1 MTVGCELAAGS
12 QDSNQAQ
19 QERVDPAGAATEA
32 MTTTDDDSGYEGGCV
47 NNDLGD

>member
-32 MTTTDDDSGYEGGCV
+32 MTLQMMTAAMREGV
-47 NNDLGD
+47 